1 MSWRTPTG
9 EFGRREALNWKK
21 EIRALA
27 ALKRPCPLSCVLPIR
42 AVKGLDSSL
51 DNGCALE
58 ASLFGPCASIADRTE
73 CTGTFLAK

>member
-1 MSWRTPTG
+1 VSWRTPTG

>member
-1 MSWRTPTG
+1 LADTDRRVRTARG
-9 EFGRREALNWKK
+9 AELEEGNSCAGRAETPLPIVLR
-21 EIRALA
+21 LA
-27 ALKRPCPLSCVLPIR
+27 IR

-73 CTGTFLAK
+73 CKGTFLAK

>member
-1 MSWRTPTG
+1 MSWRTTTG